1 MKVSRFLAYS
11 KLALAG
17 LALACLAQ
25 PAPAQQYHYNYGN
38 GRVINQGQI
47 GLNQHEST
55 YVPTGAINNTAKG
68 IITGGIGREA
78 NPLLPGVKWGR
89 TVGTS
94 GDNFYMGGAPDKKG
108 QVYRQSKKAL
118 QQRQMMQ
125 AQRQEQ
131 RRLQGGEVYFPGQNA
146 SSGGITRSGGTYS
159 YGNSAGGAASYADV
173 STPVFNG
180 SGSNN
185 NNSNGNS
192 NGN

>member
-11 KLALAG
+11 FLALAG
-17 LALACLAQ
+17 SLACLAQ

-38 GRVINQGQI
+38 GRVINQSQI

-68 IITGGIGREA
+68 IITGGVGREA

-108 QVYRQSKKAL
+108 QVYRQSKKSV

-146 SSGGITRSGGTYS
+146 SSGGGITRNGGTYS
-159 YGNSAGGAASYADV
+159 YGNGGASYADV

-180 SGSNN
+180 AGG
-185 NNSNGNS
+185 NNSNSNTN

>member
-1 MKVSRFLAYS
+1 MKVSRIPAFSL
-11 KLALAG
+11 LALAG
-17 LALACLAQ
+17 SLVYLAQ

-38 GRVINQGQI
+38 GRVINQSQI

-108 QVYRQSKKAL
+108 QVYRQSRKAL

-125 AQRQEQ
+125 VQRQEQ

-146 SSGGITRSGGTYS
+146 NSGGITRSGGTYT
-159 YGNSAGGAASYADV
+159 YGSGGAASYADV

-180 SGSNN
+180 GGAGGGNSSNN
-185 NNSNGNS
+185 SANNGN
-192 NGN
+192 